1 VPRPPL
7 STGKTTRLVL
17 VPRPGEEAKI
27 KAFKEI
33 CARDGYRVSDEL
45 SKLIDEWLIKHNY
58 PPGNPQLPLT
68 RFTSDS
74 GVQIPTGSRPTI
86 FKVVLGSQPIRVTE
100 RDLQQIR
107 EQWHKML
114 DSSKQS
120 WRRILQQIDHPTA
133 REIRQLEK
141 GE

>member
-1 VPRPPL
+1 MPRPPL
-7 STGKTTRLVL
+7 STSKTTRLVL
-17 VPRPGEEAKI
+17 VPKPGEEAKI

-68 RFTSDS
+68 RFTSGS
-74 GVQIPTGSRPTI
+74 GVQIPAASRPSI
-86 FKVVLGSQPIRVTE
+86 FKAALGDQIIDVTE
-100 RDLQQIR
+100 RELQQVR
-107 EQWHKML
+107 EQWPLL
-114 DSSKQS
+114 DERCKRS
-120 WRRILQQIDHPTA
+120 WRSTLQQIDHPIA
-133 REIRQLEK
+133 YEILQLEK

>member
-33 CARDGYRVSDEL
+33 CARDGYRVSEEL
-45 SKLIDEWLIKHNY
+45 SKLIDGWLIKHNY

-68 RFTSDS
+68 KFAFDS
-74 GVQIPTGSRPTI
+74 GVQTPTTSMSTI

-107 EQWHKML
+107 EQWRKMQ

-120 WRRILQQIDHPTA
+120 WRRILHQIDHPTA
-133 REIRQLEK
+133 HEILQLEK

>member
-7 STGKTTRLVL
+7 STSKTTRLVL
-17 VPRPGEEAKI
+17 VPKPGEEAKI

-68 RFTSDS
+68 KFTFDS
-74 GVQIPTGSRPTI
+74 GVQIPTASRPTV
-86 FKVVLGSQPIRVTE
+86 FKAVSGDQIINVTE

-114 DSSKQS
+114 DSSKHS

-133 REIRQLEK
+133 HEILQSEK

>member
-1 VPRPPL
+1 MPRPPL

>member
-1 VPRPPL
+1 MPRPPL

-17 VPRPGEEAKI
+17 IPKPGEETKI

-33 CARDGYRVSDEL
+33 CARDGYQVSDEL
-45 SKLIDEWLIKHNY
+45 SKLIDGWLIKHNY

-68 RFTSDS
+68 KFTSNS
-74 GVQIPTGSRPTI
+74 GVQTPTASRPKI
-86 FKVVLGSQPIRVTE
+86 FNVVLGSQPIHVTE
-100 RDLQQIR
+100 RDLQQIQG
-107 EQWHKML
+107 QWCKMP
-114 DSSKQS
+114 DASKQS

-133 REIRQLEK
+133 REILEK